1 MASPIS
7 LAPDDQADNSHND
20 RVVLAHLV
28 AQAGQDPLRPVAE
41 SEEHHDRGRNA
52 HGRDEG
58 EDDIGD
64 DISISATAMI
74 GTGLSATP
82 TARGRI
88 CPIAAPIW
96 LPGLVSHHAAEAE
109 MTG

>member
-1 MASPIS
+1 LRDGRGRPCHSPIS
-7 LAPDDQADNSHND
+7 QPMTNSGPFS
-20 RVVLAHLV
+20 RA
-28 AQAGQDPLRPVAE
+28 RC
-41 SEEHHDRGRNA
+41 
-52 HGRDEG
+52 
-58 EDDIGD
+58 

-88 CPIAAPIW
+88 CPIAVPVW